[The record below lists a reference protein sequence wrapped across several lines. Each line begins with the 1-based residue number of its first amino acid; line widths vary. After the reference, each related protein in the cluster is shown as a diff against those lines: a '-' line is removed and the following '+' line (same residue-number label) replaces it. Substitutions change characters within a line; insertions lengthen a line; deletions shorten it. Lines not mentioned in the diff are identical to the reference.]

1 MKYSLGFRASIVRKT
16 QDGSGRSVY
25 QVAKETGISPA
36 TVSSWINQFRNGTL
50 SLDGSD
56 GVTPGQRSP
65 GEKLSLLLESKT
77 LSEDQFG
84 EWIRTRGLHTEHL
97 PLWEQELTTLMND
110 KQTEAIESNK
120 ALRKE
125 NKRLKEE
132 LQRKDKALAEAAVLL
147 TLKKKYH
154 HLFDQE
160 GSDEDS

>member
-1 MKYSLGFRASIVRKT
+1 
-16 QDGSGRSVY
+16 
-25 QVAKETGISPA
+25 
-36 TVSSWINQFRNGTL
+36 
-50 SLDGSD
+50 
-56 GVTPGQRSP
+56 
-65 GEKLSLLLESKT
+65 
-77 LSEDQFG
+77 
-84 EWIRTRGLHTEHL
+84 
-97 PLWEQELTTLMND
+97 MND

>member
-1 MKYSLGFRASIVRKT
+1 MTSLGFRASIVRKT

-36 TVSSWINQFRNGTL
+36 TVSSWIKQFRNGTL

-125 NKRLKEE
+125 NKRLKDE

-160 GSDEDS
+160 GLDEDS